1 MSPERDGTTAAW
13 TWMLDELDA
22 MAETGGIEVD
32 DEALARLLTWEPP
45 VGLGPLPTAL
55 ADRALAVAARL
66 GDTVEDLRRALA
78 ENRRHARAVTTVPR
92 ALDTS
97 AAAYLDVR
105 A

>member
-1 MSPERDGTTAAW
+1 MSPDHDGVTAAW
-13 TWMLDELDA
+13 TWILDELDA
-22 MAETGGIEVD
+22 MADTGGVDVD
-32 DEALARLLTWEPP
+32 DAALARLLTWEPP
-45 VGLGPLPTAL
+45 VGLGPLPATL
-55 ADRALAVAARL
+55 ADRALGVAARL

-78 ENRRHARAVTTVPR
+78 ENRRHARALTAVPR